1 MLHLHGFFEQ
11 ARRGRL
17 TAIRC
22 RRCTELAIPP
32 REACAGCGRSEW
44 EPVLLAGTG
53 TIESFRVIGSAE
65 AGPPTPY
72 AVADVRLTEGVS
84 LAGRIVD
91 IPLDALAIGQAVRFR
106 ALVDGLHTAIAFGP
120 L

>member
-11 ARRGRL
+11 ARLGRL

-22 RRCTELAIPP
+22 RRCAELAIPP
-32 REACAGCGRSEW
+32 REACSGCGRSEW
-44 EPVLLAGTG
+44 EPVPLAGTG

-65 AGPPTPY
+65 AGPPTSY

>member
-17 TAIRC
+17 IAVRC
-22 RRCTELAIPP
+22 RRCGGLAIPP
-32 REACAGCGRSEW
+32 QEVCAGCGRGEW
-44 EPVLLAGTG
+44 EPVPLAGTG

-65 AGPPTPY
+65 AEPPLPY

-106 ALVDGLHTAIAFGP
+106 ALVDGPHTTIAFGP
-120 L
+120 A